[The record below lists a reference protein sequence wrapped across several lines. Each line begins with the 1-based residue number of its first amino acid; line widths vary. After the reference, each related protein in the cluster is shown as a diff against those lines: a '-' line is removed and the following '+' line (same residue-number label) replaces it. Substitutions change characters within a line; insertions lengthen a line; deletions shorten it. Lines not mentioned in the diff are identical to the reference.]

1 MATVKLTTWERLT
14 LLGVVNGQQGDLRR
28 LRRLLSLVGA
38 LELSEAERKLVG
50 CQEANGQIKWR
61 DAEHE
66 FELEFAQADFEVLQQ
81 VVMGYNGWQVGQGAL
96 VLRMLDKLGA

>member
-38 LELSEAERKLVG
+38 LELSEAERELVG
-50 CQEANGQIKWR
+50 LQEENGQIKWQ
-61 DAEHE
+61 DAGHE
-66 FELEFAQADFEVLQQ
+66 FELELAEADFEVLKQ
-81 VVMGYNGWQVGQGAL
+81 VAMGYNGWQVGQGAL